1 MALDEQ
7 LIGRSNQREEKADN
21 SESNAP
27 NSGYGEDDSASRS
40 GDLRSAIQETKS
52 GLTSGS
58 QGDLRADRMAA
69 NRQKGLKARAN
80 KAVEEALAPARK
92 ATSGLLKAAWENLI
106 TTFGLTLLWIDI
118 HVFLNMV
125 MGKKL
130 FCDLGEEWIPEKSVI
145 PITTKK

>member
-21 SESNAP
+21 SESNAL

-40 GDLRSAIQETKS
+40 GDLRSAIQETKNGS
-52 GLTSGS
+52 ASGS

-69 NRQKGLKARAN
+69 NRQKGLRARAN
-80 KAVEEALAPARK
+80 KAIEKASTSARK

-106 TTFGLTLLWIDI
+106 PTFGLTLFWIDI

-130 FCDLGEEWIPEKSVI
+130 FCDLGEEWIPEKPAI
-145 PITTKK
+145 PGDTKK